1 MDIKYFDTVTSTN
14 DIAKTLAKSGASEGT
29 VAIANHQSAGRG
41 RMGRS
46 FMSPHGTGL
55 YMSIILRPAFSAESS
70 LLITTAAAA
79 AVAKTIEK
87 HTKQPCQIKW
97 VNDVYMRG
105 KKVCGILTEGQIAG
119 NTIEYAVLG
128 IGVNLAPPQGGF
140 GDLESIAGAVFE
152 NANFDKDVFCR
163 DIINTFF
170 GYYKSLEEKP
180 HFDDYVARDMLY
192 GKTVS
197 VIRAG
202 EEPYS
207 AKVCGIDRD
216 FSLITLRDGNKENLS
231 SGEVSVKEKTVL

>member
-14 DIAKTLAKSGASEGT
+14 DVAKELAKNGAAEGT
-29 VAIANHQSAGRG
+29 VVIANHQSAGRG
-41 RMGRS
+41 RLGRS

-55 YMSIILRPAFSAESS
+55 YMSIILRPAFSAENA

-87 HTKQPCQIKW
+87 HTKELCQIKW

-119 NTIEYAVLG
+119 DTLEYAVLG
-128 IGVNLAPPQGGF
+128 IGVNLAPPKGGF

-152 NANFDKDVFCR
+152 NASFDKDKFSGDCL
-163 DIINTFF
+163 DAFF
-170 GYYKSLEEKP
+170 AYYKNLIEKP
-180 HFDDYVARDMLY
+180 HFDDYVARDMLC

-202 EEPYS
+202 EELHS
-207 AKVCGIDRD
+207 AKVCGIDCD
-216 FSLITLRDGNKENLS
+216 FSLIILRDGKKENLA
-231 SGEVSVKEKTVL
+231 SGEVSVKEKTIL